1 MELVQK
7 FLGKTMQDN
16 TNENSK
22 APIEGSIFHVINVD
36 KYTKEAKESFVI
48 EAPDMDEKFRIK
60 KEIMIELAEEYQKNN
75 EQFSI
80 RINNGYEASG
90 SMQAGAGKAV
100 KMVKTDNHY
109 HCTFYSGEVGKPFDP
124 AKVQSKKEIDLNR
137 AHLESI
143 FCFLLHDNST
153 KEHRAIVRK
162 LQRST
167 LVLK

>member
-1 MELVQK
+1 
-7 FLGKTMQDN
+7 MQGN
-16 TNENSK
+16 TKETPSFK
-22 APIEGSIFHVINVD
+22 EGLILHLINVD

-48 EAPDMDEKFRIK
+48 ESPDTDEKFKIK
-60 KEIMIELAEEYQKNN
+60 KEIMIELADEHKKNN

-100 KMVKTDNHY
+100 KMVKTDSHY
-109 HCTFYSGEVGKPFDP
+109 HCTFYTGEVGKPFDP
-124 AKVQSKKEIDLNR
+124 TKVQSKKEIDLNKE
-137 AHLESI
+137 HLESL
-143 FCFLLHDNST
+143 FCFLLHDHST
-153 KEHRAIVRK
+153 KEHKAIVRK